1 MLALKQIGVEG
12 DNTSITKEQFPIYIK
27 ELCRGFGEGGL
38 TNLLYFMTRVVI
50 EVRRLKKI
58 LNVVLIPGFK
68 KEYEKNGILQFFE
81 GVADSVKAS
90 WGIDIDKKNLRQ
102 VFDGSEKYT
111 STSEISNLTIET
123 LTVLSDEDFKR
134 VVETMEARA
143 REWAKGNIS
152 LPAGTPSSNPVSS
165 ARGDNVNVQ
174 NEITEP
180 GAIQPPKGGG
190 CCILQ

>member
-1 MLALKQIGVEG
+1 M
-12 DNTSITKEQFPIYIK
+12 
-27 ELCRGFGEGGL
+27 
-38 TNLLYFMTRVVI
+38 
-50 EVRRLKKI
+50 
-58 LNVVLIPGFK
+58 
-68 KEYEKNGILQFFE
+68 
-81 GVADSVKAS
+81 
-90 WGIDIDKKNLRQ
+90 
-102 VFDGSEKYT
+102 
-111 STSEISNLTIET
+111 TIET